1 MLRDL
6 VWNLPEPIYVMTE
19 RGELVDANPAYLE
32 LVGVSDKASLKKLAR
47 DSLWADPE
55 RRREALERIAVEGQL
70 RNFEITLKRPDGAT
84 RTVLDTC
91 YSVQNDDPAGR
102 LLYGIMVDVT
112 EQKRVEDELRRL
124 AIRDPLTGVY
134 NRRHLAELAVRLNEG
149 GELWGAVVV
158 DIDHFK
164 RYNDQHGHQ
173 AGDEVLLKVARFL
186 SQRVRPGDAV
196 VRIGGDEFLVLLF
209 GEDTQHIE
217 HVARRFQEAAPKA
230 APVPFTI
237 GWAVREGR
245 ETLEDTV
252 NRADRALLHARAK
265 ERGPVA
271 QRRSGTTN
279 RP

>member
-1 MLRDL
+1 MLRNL
-6 VWNLPEPIYVMTE
+6 VWNLPEPVYVMTE

-32 LVGVSDKASLKKLAR
+32 LVGVPDKATLRELAR
-47 DSLWADPE
+47 DSLWEDLE

-70 RNFEITLKRPDGAT
+70 RNFEITLKRADGET

-91 YSVQNDDPAGR
+91 YSVENDDRADR
-102 LLYGIMVDVT
+102 LLYGIMVDIT
-112 EQKRVEDELRRL
+112 EQKRVEQELRGL
-124 AIRDPLTGVY
+124 AIRDPLTGAY

-149 GELWGAVVV
+149 SEVWGAVVV

-209 GEDTQHIE
+209 GDDTHHIE
-217 HVARRFQEAAPKA
+217 DVARRFQEAAPKA

-237 GWAVREGR
+237 GWAVREDN
-245 ETLEDTV
+245 ETLEETV
-252 NRADRALLHARAK
+252 NRADRALLHARVK
-265 ERGPVA
+265 ERGPVL
-271 QRRSGTTN
+271 QRRSGATD